1 MQKIVYLSFQKY
13 KTLYI
18 DLHFSA
24 RTNRTISFM
33 IRSFMKRSAVGRLL
47 NNDYN
52 IYYEVLYVLLLF

>member
-1 MQKIVYLSFQKY
+1 
-13 KTLYI
+13 
-18 DLHFSA
+18 
-24 RTNRTISFM
+24 M